1 MTQAQSDPSR
11 ETPGSG
17 AGAPPP
23 SAPSPAPSP
32 VRIER
37 LDEGDWARL
46 RDLRIATLSTDP
58 TAFGT
63 RLEDEEQ
70 VAEAEWRRRVA
81 GNRVLVAV
89 VDGRDVGLSAVRPIE
104 NEPRTLKVSWVW
116 VAPGLR
122 GRQHGVSDA
131 LIRRCIDEARAAGAE
146 RLVLRVMTPNLRAQ
160 RLYARHGFRLAPVPA
175 VEPAA
180 PRPRT
185 VEMELPISGD

>member
-1 MTQAQSDPSR
+1 MTQARSDPS
-11 ETPGSG
+11 PDISGSG
-17 AGAPPP
+17 AGASSTAPP
-23 SAPSPAPSP
+23 P

-37 LDEGDWARL
+37 LDERDWARL
-46 RDLRIATLSTDP
+46 RDLRITTLSTDP

-70 VAEAEWRRRVA
+70 VAEEEWRRRVA

-104 NEPRTLKVSWVW
+104 DDLRTLKVSWVW
-116 VAPGLR
+116 VASGLR

-131 LIRRCIDEARAAGAE
+131 LIRRCIGEARAAGAE
-146 RLVLRVMTPNLRAQ
+146 RLVLRVMTPNVRAQ
-160 RLYARHGFRLAPVPA
+160 RLYARHGFRLTPVPA

-180 PRPRT
+180 PQPRT
-185 VEMELPISGD
+185 VEMVLPISGD